1 MAAAAEE
8 EPPARRRPSLTLKV
22 DKELKRTMTDLAAG
36 EQTDADAPDCTSPK
50 YASTGLKGA
59 NLDYEGDGFTD
70 VKASDVVSTA
80 FVAESS
86 PPMAKPG
93 LAPGFVGGEGEIRPA
108 SMNAKKK

>member
-1 MAAAAEE
+1 MHVAKVRQYRLE
-8 EPPARRRPSLTLKV
+8 RRKF
-22 DKELKRTMTDLAAG
+22 
-36 EQTDADAPDCTSPK
+36 
-50 YASTGLKGA
+50 GLR
-59 NLDYEGDGFTD
+59 GDGFTD